1 MPLKRGICK
10 MDLKYFGKIDLSN
23 VLIVRLR
30 PKEEIKKK
38 LEEVMRKNGLK
49 RAVVISAIG
58 SVYEATYF
66 GVVPNSE
73 LPFGQDKITVIKK
86 TGPFEV
92 LSLEGNILPIEDK
105 LIPHLHVTLG
115 TDDGNVIGGHLDKA
129 TVYTTLELF
138 LAEIRDCDV
147 VKNKDQVAGGIQ
159 IKLPIG
165 E

>member
-1 MPLKRGICK
+1 MN
-10 MDLKYFGKIDLSN
+10 LKYFGKIDLSN

-30 PKEEIKKK
+30 PKEEIKEK
-38 LEEVMRKNGLK
+38 LEEAMRKSGLK

-58 SVYEATYF
+58 SVFEATYF

-92 LSLEGNILPIEDK
+92 LSLEGNILPMEDK
-105 LIPHLHVTLG
+105 MILHLHVLLG
-115 TDDGNVIGGHLDKA
+115 TDDGNVIGGHLDRA

-147 VKNKDQVAGGIQ
+147 VKNKDEVAGGIQ

>member
-1 MPLKRGICK
+1 
-10 MDLKYFGKIDLSN
+10 MDSKYFGKIDLSN
-23 VLIVRLR
+23 VLIVRLK
-30 PKEEIKKK
+30 PKEEIKEK
-38 LEEVMRKNGLK
+38 LQEVMRKNGLK

-66 GVVPNSE
+66 GVVSNSE
-73 LPFGQDKITVIKK
+73 LPFGPDKITVIKK

-92 LSLEGNILPIEDK
+92 LSLEGNILPMEDE

-147 VKNKDQVAGGIQ
+147 VKNKDEAAGGIQ
-159 IKLPIG
+159 IKLPI
-165 E
+165 EE